1 MFEGI
6 AGCLAML
13 IHRTI
18 TEGKS
23 GELQE
28 DGGDLSHLGW
38 CVGASKSWLEEEL
51 LETERLESK

>member
-1 MFEGI
+1 
-6 AGCLAML
+6 ML